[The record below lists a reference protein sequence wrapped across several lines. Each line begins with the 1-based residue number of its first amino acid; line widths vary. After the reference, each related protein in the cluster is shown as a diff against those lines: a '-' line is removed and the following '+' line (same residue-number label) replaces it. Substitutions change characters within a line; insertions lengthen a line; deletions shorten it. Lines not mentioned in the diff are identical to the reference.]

1 MNKFLRVLF
10 IGFIMA
16 SGLAYLFS
24 NSNALETESSKPD
37 SSPHKVSK
45 VEVPAPPPKAPPPP
59 KKVRKAETLEKPSA
73 VTSTPFAG
81 LKAFGSSGGGG
92 GVISQADQQASASGS
107 FSDSKSSQT
116 ADVQI
121 LSKTDP
127 QFPDVA
133 KKKNITGYVRVQI
146 TIDQSSSIKSIDVLE
161 ANPEGYFEAA
171 AIDSVKNWKF
181 SAAYQNGTPVESTIK
196 RRIEFKLE

>member
-1 MNKFLRVLF
+1 
-10 IGFIMA
+10 MA

-24 NSNALETESSKPD
+24 NPNALETESSKPEAT
-37 SSPHKVSK
+37 PHKVSK
-45 VEVPAPPPKAPPPP
+45 VEVPAPPAKILPPP
-59 KKVRKAETLEKPSA
+59 KKIRKIETLEKPSA
-73 VTSTPFAG
+73 VTATPFAG
-81 LKAFGSSGGGG
+81 LKAFGSSGDGA
-92 GVISQADQQASASGS
+92 GVISHADQQASASGS
-107 FSDSKSSQT
+107 FSNSKSSQT

-127 QFPDVA
+127 QFPDAA

-171 AIDSVKNWKF
+171 AIDSIKNWKF
-181 SAAYQNGTPVESTIK
+181 STAYQNGAPVESTIK

>member
-1 MNKFLRVLF
+1 
-10 IGFIMA
+10 MA

-24 NSNALETESSKPD
+24 NNNTLETEDSKPEATH
-37 SSPHKVSK
+37 HKVTK
-45 VEVPAPPPKAPPPP
+45 VEVPAEKPKEAQAP

-81 LKAFGSSGGGG
+81 LKAFGSSGGS

-116 ADVQI
+116 AEVQI

-127 QFPDVA
+127 QFPDAA

-146 TIDQSSSIKSIDVLE
+146 TVDQSSSIKSIDVLD

>member
-1 MNKFLRVLF
+1 MNKVLRVIFL
-10 IGFIMA
+10 GFIMA

-24 NSNALETESSKPD
+24 NTNALETESSAPAA
-37 SSPHKVSK
+37 SQHKVSK
-45 VEVPAPPPKAPPPP
+45 VEVPMTPPKAPPRP
-59 KKVRKAETLEKPSA
+59 KKVRKTESLEKPSA
-73 VTSTPFAG
+73 ISSTPFSG
-81 LKAFGSSGGGG
+81 LKAFGSSGSGSGM
-92 GVISQADQQASASGS
+92 ISQADQQASASGS

-116 ADVQI
+116 SDVQI

-127 QFPDVA
+127 QFPDAA

-146 TIDQSSSIKSIDVLE
+146 TIDQSSAIKSIDVIE
-161 ANPEGYFEAA
+161 ANPEGYFESSAVE
-171 AIDSVKNWKF
+171 SVKNWKF